1 MLKDKYIIEYNIY
14 LTYKMLNKINEITK
28 LLTYAYTPDNVNVIN
43 TILDNTIK
51 RCETLYYKTVLYP
64 QLETIWNDESNNTVN
79 YYHLESTNASIAS
92 TVSIVSTA
100 STPQSTISCS
110 HFNFKTIDKYNK
122 NKSKINSL
130 NNKEQYILKD
140 ITVLIYIYVATQPIS
155 VFSGNQ

>member
-1 MLKDKYIIEYNIY
+1 
-14 LTYKMLNKINEITK
+14 MLNKINEITK

-43 TILDNTIK
+43 NILDNTIE

-64 QLETIWNDESNNTVN
+64 QLETIWNAESNNTVN
-79 YYHLESTNASIAS
+79 YYHLESTNAS
-92 TVSIVSTA
+92 TP
-100 STPQSTISCS
+100 STPRSTISCS

-122 NKSKINSL
+122 NKSKINSQNNLNNL

>member
-1 MLKDKYIIEYNIY
+1 
-14 LTYKMLNKINEITK
+14 MLNKINEITK

-43 TILDNTIK
+43 NILDNTIE

-64 QLETIWNDESNNTVN
+64 QLETIWNAESNNTVN
-79 YYHLESTNASIAS
+79 YYHLESENDT
-92 TVSIVSTA
+92 STA
-100 STPQSTISCS
+100 STPRSTISCS

-122 NKSKINSL
+122 NKSKINNL